1 MIARSTLSQKT
12 VSPLAKQRLC
22 YGDYTESTYTRANRA
37 ELGLE
42 RTQLAVAAVG
52 PHFYGGRQMKQHKAA
67 WITVLAL
74 LFFAVGARAQTAPQA
89 AVSPSSDPKNIQ
101 AYIDLL
107 RADVRQQKAEMMGAV
122 MQLSAADAAKFWPI
136 YEQYDEEL
144 AKLND
149 QRVANIQ
156 DYANSYNQM
165 TDAKAD
171 ELIQKAMSYRK
182 QRAELLAK
190 TYESVKQ
197 ACGGITAAR
206 FVQVEEQLL
215 LIIDLQID
223 SSLPVVGQSS

>member
-1 MIARSTLSQKT
+1 
-12 VSPLAKQRLC
+12 
-22 YGDYTESTYTRANRA
+22 
-37 ELGLE
+37 
-42 RTQLAVAAVG
+42 
-52 PHFYGGRQMKQHKAA
+52 MKQQKAA

-144 AKLND
+144 TKLND
-149 QRVANIQ
+149 QRVANIKE
-156 DYANSYNQM
+156 YASSYDQM

-197 ACGGITAAR
+197 ALGGIEAAR
-206 FVQVEEQLL
+206 FIQVEEQLL